1 MKKLVIVCAAALLCA
16 ASLMACK
23 KSTKDAA
30 KAENDN
36 TPLTVWVYDNGRI
49 NILTEIGKKFEEEY
63 GVPVQISLVDLGQ
76 IRTQFLL
83 ASGGAECA
91 DIAII
96 PHDNLGSL
104 VENAAVIPIDLGA
117 KKDSFL
123 PASVQGFT
131 YNGQVYGVPL
141 SVENIGFFYNT
152 DMMKEPPKT
161 WDEFADVGRKL
172 VKSGKAEVI
181 CSLPDATYNAYPV
194 YQSFGGAIFGKKADG
209 SYDPDKIEIADKGF
223 VTGLE
228 FLTNLVK
235 EKMIPQTID
244 WDSAHVLFENGK
256 APFCFTGPWAL
267 NRFKTA
273 GVHYAIAP
281 FPSATAGGEQG
292 APFLGVQGMI
302 ISAASKHQLLASA
315 FALDFVATEENMK
328 AIFGA
333 EQRPSAWKSVFDSA
347 TDPDTKGFNAAG
359 TNAIPMPSIPAMGY
373 VWDSWVNA
381 AALSFSG
388 EKTPADALA
397 NAKVQIETQ
406 IKNGK

>member
-1 MKKLVIVCAAALLCA
+1 MKKLVIVCAAALLCGA
-16 ASLMACK
+16 LLMSCK
-23 KSTKDAA
+23 KSAKDAA
-30 KAENDN
+30 RAENDN
-36 TPLTVWVYDNGRI
+36 TPLIVWVYDNGRI

-123 PASVQGFT
+123 PAAVQGFT

-161 WDEFADVGRKL
+161 WEEFADVGRKL

-347 TDPDTKGFNAAG
+347 TDPDTKGFNVAG

-397 NAKVQIETQ
+397 NAKIQIETQ

>member
-16 ASLMACK
+16 ASLMSCK

-104 VENAAVIPIDLGA
+104 VENAAVIPIALGA

-209 SYDPDKIEIADKGF
+209 SYDPDKIEIAEKGF

-228 FLTNLVK
+228 SLTNLVK

-281 FPSATAGGEQG
+281 FPSATAGGEQV

>member
-1 MKKLVIVCAAALLCA
+1 MKKLVIVCAAALLCGA
-16 ASLMACK
+16 LLMSCK
-23 KSTKDAA
+23 KSAKDAA
-30 KAENDN
+30 RAENDN
-36 TPLTVWVYDNGRI
+36 TPLIVWVYDNGRI

-63 GVPVQISLVDLGQ
+63 GVPIQISLVDLGQ

-104 VENAAVIPIDLGA
+104 VENAAVIPIDLGV

-123 PASVQGFT
+123 PAAVQGFT

-161 WDEFADVGRKL
+161 WEEFADVGRKL

-347 TDPDTKGFNAAG
+347 ADPDTKGFNVAG

-381 AALSFSG
+381 VALSFSG